1 MKNKNI
7 VTLKVVPCLRDKT
20 LAKACAESRSHLDMF
35 ANHNYSHTC
44 GDEIVETFEIVEVAR
59 PKRKFI
65 TWEERK
71 AMSPEDESKAEDFN
85 KAYFINIDTG
95 TRKNNKRVFYRKE
108 RIGMDERH
116 FQLIPV

>member
-1 MKNKNI
+1 MKTT
-7 VTLKVVPCLRDKT
+7 TLTISKCVRDAS
-20 LAKACAESRSHLDMF
+20 LQKACAESRSHLDMF

-44 GDEIVETFEIVEVAR
+44 GEVVETFEVVEVER

-65 TWEERK
+65 TWEERQL
-71 AMSPEDESKAEDFN
+71 MNPEDKAKAEDFN
-85 KAYFINIDTG
+85 KAYFINVDTG

-108 RIGMDERH
+108 RIGIGERH

>member
-1 MKNKNI
+1 MNNKNI
-7 VTLKVVPCLRDKT
+7 VTLSVVPCLRDET
-20 LAKACAESRSHLDMF
+20 LRKDCAESRSHLDMF
-35 ANHNYSHTC
+35 ANHNFSHTC
-44 GDEIVETFEIVEVAR
+44 GEEIIETFEVVEVAR

-71 AMSPEDESKAEDFN
+71 LMNPEDRAKAEDYN
-85 KAYFINIDTG
+85 RAYFINEDTG

-108 RIGMDERH
+108 RIGIDERH

>member
-20 LAKACAESRSHLDMF
+20 LAQACAESRSHLDMF
-35 ANHNYSHTC
+35 DNHNFSHTC
-44 GDEIVETFEIVEVAR
+44 GEEITETFEVVEVAR

-65 TWEERK
+65 TWQERQL
-71 AMSPEDESKAEDFN
+71 MSPEDKSKAEDYN
-85 KAYFINIDTG
+85 RAYFINEYTG
-95 TRKNNKRVFYRKE
+95 TRKNNKRVYYRKE
-108 RIGMDERH
+108 RIGIDERH